1 MEQSKQ
7 ITAGIIGAGRR
18 GQALLEILLKSG
30 SVNIQY
36 IVDKDTKALAFG
48 FAKKNSIAT
57 LNDVDAAIKQY
68 RVDHVFEMTGDEQV
82 LQLLQ
87 EKCPHGTHIINHKV
101 SLFFFDLLDRTR
113 EKVNNEIVGE
123 LLDVKKTLT
132 NSSKIIRESSKEVDK
147 VAVNITLLSINA
159 GIEASRA
166 GDVGRGFAVVAQAV
180 KETADNVRM
189 LSQRIEDVNK
199 DSVDAVQIIDSSLK
213 KLSSR

>member
-1 MEQSKQ
+1 MEESKQ

-30 SVNIQY
+30 SVSIQY
-36 IVDKDTKALAFG
+36 IVDKDPKARAFS
-48 FAKKNSIAT
+48 FARKNNIAA
-57 LNDVDAAIKQY
+57 LYDVDAAIKQY
-68 RVDHVFEMTGDEQV
+68 HVEHVFEMTGDEQV

-87 EKCPHGTHIINHKV
+87 KKCPRDTHIINHKI
-101 SLFFFDLLDRTR
+101 SLFFFDLLDKTR
-113 EKVNNEIVGE
+113 AKLNHEIVGE

-132 NSSKIIRESSKEVDK
+132 NNSKIIRESSKEVDK
-147 VAVNITLLSINA
+147 VAINITLLSINA

-189 LSQRIEDVNK
+189 LSQRIDDVNK
-199 DSVDAVQIIDSSLK
+199 DSVDAVQMIDSSLK